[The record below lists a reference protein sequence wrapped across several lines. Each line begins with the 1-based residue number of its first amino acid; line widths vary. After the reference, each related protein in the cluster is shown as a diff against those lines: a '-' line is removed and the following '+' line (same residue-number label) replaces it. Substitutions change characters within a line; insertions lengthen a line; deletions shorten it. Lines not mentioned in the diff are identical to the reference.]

1 VVNFAFKG
9 DRMKKLQQIGFW
21 LFVLVMASFLFIQ
34 ANNTGRKIPRTP
46 FPAGVAT
53 AQSWDEVLAHP
64 QDIAVTTYETGKI
77 STNKSGL
84 VNFKD
89 SRARGLQ
96 DKALLIPVKVYLL
109 KHPTRGYLL
118 IDAGFDQTYAHQPHG
133 SMKGIGAAF
142 FPKSQQTEGQAIGQV
157 LAKQNIVPA
166 MAFFTHLHF
175 DHLSGV
181 LDLPLERMTLVVG
194 RGEPYLNI
202 RHVVYG
208 DFLAQARGLQE
219 IDFSQAKSLP
229 PFGPAVDVFGDNSL
243 WALATPGHT
252 VGHVSYLVNA
262 QSGAE
267 LITGDACNLKE
278 ELKTGIGPG
287 WFSTDVKQAQASFD
301 EIKAFHK
308 KYPQVKIQ
316 CGHEL

>member
-1 VVNFAFKG
+1 V
-9 DRMKKLQQIGFW
+9 R
-21 LFVLVMASFLFIQ
+21 
-34 ANNTGRKIPRTP
+34 RR
-46 FPAGVAT
+46 
-53 AQSWDEVLAHP
+53 DEGIEIRLAHRTAETVHRVRIEIDP
-64 QDIAVTTYETGKI
+64 RRLAARDQRVIAVFDPRDANAPRQRVVANFIRRAERI
-77 STNKSGL
+77 ARALHDQAASLKS
-84 VNFKD
+84 
-89 SRARGLQ
+89 LQ
-96 DKALLIPVKVYLL
+96 M
-109 KHPTRGYLL
+109 
-118 IDAGFDQTYAHQPHG
+118 F
-133 SMKGIGAAF
+133 GAAGY
-142 FPKSQQTEGQAIGQV
+142 SR
-157 LAKQNIVPA
+157 
-166 MAFFTHLHF
+166 
-175 DHLSGV
+175 
-181 LDLPLERMTLVVG
+181 DLPLERMTLVVG